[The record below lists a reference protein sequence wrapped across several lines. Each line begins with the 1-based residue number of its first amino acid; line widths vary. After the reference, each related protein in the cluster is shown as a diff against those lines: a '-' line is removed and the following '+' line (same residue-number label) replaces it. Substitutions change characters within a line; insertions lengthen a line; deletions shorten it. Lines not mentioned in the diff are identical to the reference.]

1 MIERISDRVSVDR
14 SAGRTSVVID
24 ARATPAKRA
33 LITAWTIAWVACGV
47 AVLVER
53 AQLAPG
59 DPLRQYLL
67 AFIAFWA
74 YFLVMIGKALLW
86 RWRGLELW
94 RVKDGRFTIKD
105 SILGYGRAH
114 DYFVE
119 NIQALGLIKE
129 DRASWKWQWNN
140 SLWVVGG
147 ERLGFEHLGR
157 KVVFG
162 KGLGDEEARRLA
174 AVLKDALKEAR
185 RLSAPKG

>member
-119 NIQALGLIKE
+119 NIQAL
-129 DRASWKWQWNN
+129 N
-140 SLWVVGG
+140 
-147 ERLGFEHLGR
+147 
-157 KVVFG
+157 
-162 KGLGDEEARRLA
+162 
-174 AVLKDALKEAR
+174 AVLA
-185 RLSAPKG
+185 KGAQPWWDFYGGKANIEVA